1 MPSPIN
7 NLITLHCTHIVDTQ
21 STVTISSDKI
31 KTMANIPQTLKGF
44 RDFLPVDKRRRDFV
58 ASKIKHVFEQFGFE
72 PVETP
77 TLEYAN
83 LLLGKYGDEADKLV
97 YSFEDRGGRQ
107 VALRYDQTVPTA
119 RFLVQNQNELPK
131 YFRRYQIQNVFRADK
146 PQKGRYREFTQCD
159 ADIFGSTSPLAD
171 AEILSVFYGIFTS
184 VGLHDIVIQV
194 NDRQT
199 LLSALSPFATE
210 TVSVFSI
217 IQSVDKLDK
226 TPRDQVIA
234 ELIEKGLTA
243 TAADQALQTIEFATA
258 STNLT
263 QIMTLA
269 TKLGIPAA
277 NLSYSPTLA
286 RGLDYYT
293 GLIFEAKLPDSAGSL
308 GGGGRYDKLI
318 GNLCGVSIPAVGF
331 GLGFDRTV
339 EAAVERK
346 LIPENL
352 TAAQILVTVFDEATA
367 ADAAK
372 LTAKLRSVEIATELY
387 PAVDKLGKQFKHAD
401 QKHIPL
407 ALVIGP
413 DEVAKQQVT
422 IKNLLT
428 GQQRTVKQNVL
439 ISEITRQ
446 LS

>member
-1 MPSPIN
+1 MS
-7 NLITLHCTHIVDTQ
+7 H
-21 STVTISSDKI
+21 
-31 KTMANIPQTLKGF
+31 MANIPQTLKGF
-44 RDFLPVDKRRRDFV
+44 RDFLPADKRRRDFV
-58 ASKIKHVFEQFGFE
+58 ANKIKAVFEQFGFE

-119 RFLVQNQNELPK
+119 RFLAQNQNDLPR

-159 ADIFGSTSPLAD
+159 ADLFGSSSPLAD
-171 AEILSVFYGIFTS
+171 AEILAVFHGIFKT
-184 VGLHDIVIQV
+184 VGLTDVVIHV

-199 LLSALSPFATE
+199 LMSALSPFATE
-210 TVSVFSI
+210 VVSVYSI

-226 TPRDQVIA
+226 EPRESVIA
-234 ELIEKGLTA
+234 ELVEKGLA
-243 TAADQALQTIEFATA
+243 SDMADKALQAIEFATMSDNLKQITTAA
-258 STNLT
+258 SD
-263 QIMTLA
+263 
-269 TKLGIPAA
+269 LGIPEK
-277 NLSYSPTLA
+277 NLHYTSTLA

-293 GLIFEAKLPDSAGSL
+293 GLIFEAKLPDASGSL

-318 GNLCGVSIPAVGF
+318 GDLCGVSIPAVGF

-339 EAAVERK
+339 EAAVEQK
-346 LIPENL
+346 LVPENL
-352 TAAQILVTVFDEATA
+352 TSAQILVTVFDATTLGA
-367 ADAAK
+367 SAK
-372 LTAKLRSVEIATELY
+372 LTARLRDSGLSTELY

-413 DEVAKQQVT
+413 EEVANQTVA
-422 IKNLLT
+422 IKELAT
-428 GQQRTVKQNVL
+428 GRQRTVKQDIIV
-439 ISEITRQ
+439 SEIAKFLT
-446 LS
+446 SDTPKNIDIS